1 MNSLLWIVQSFTNE
15 DFDLDYLT
23 NKLIK
28 LQYDLIWL
36 KRQNL
41 KLLQTTLIFG
51 YCFSTI
57 LNTKLSLKKQ
67 FPFLFACLRHTI
79 ASKAFFLVEIEIKS
93 KKKNS
98 IKDVDA
104 LIRGALETWLM
115 PRFSQ
120 LADKIQ
126 RQQSH

>member
-15 DFDLDYLT
+15 DLDLDYLT

-41 KLLQTTLIFG
+41 KLLQTTMIFG

-67 FPFLFACLRHTI
+67 FPFLFACVRHTI
-79 ASKAFFLVEIEIKS
+79 ASKGFFS
-93 KKKNS
+93 C
-98 IKDVDA
+98 
-104 LIRGALETWLM
+104 
-115 PRFSQ
+115 
-120 LADKIQ
+120 
-126 RQQSH
+126 